1 MGAAQAEARGG
12 VVVPWSCQRTGAR
25 GMIDKAALGKLSAA
39 TSINRDL
46 YALYITCCRK
56 LHVVPSGAR
65 MSYRVKNVHAI
76 KRR

>member
-1 MGAAQAEARGG
+1 MRETWIMGAAQAEARGG

-46 YALYITCCRK
+46 MHFISLVAASSKQCL
-56 LHVVPSGAR
+56 PGPE
-65 MSYRVKNVHAI
+65 
-76 KRR
+76 